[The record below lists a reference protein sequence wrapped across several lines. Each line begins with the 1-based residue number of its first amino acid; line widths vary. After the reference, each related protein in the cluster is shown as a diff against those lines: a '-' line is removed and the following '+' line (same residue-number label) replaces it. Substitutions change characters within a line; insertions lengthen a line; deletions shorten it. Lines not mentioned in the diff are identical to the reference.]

1 MPGTEDKDLIGGKQ
15 TIVVVGAGI
24 IGIAIACRL
33 IREHE
38 HVLLVDPLAPGSATS
53 SGNAGHIAAEQIFP
67 RASPETIRDVPG
79 LLFGKNASLHIRRE
93 YALKIA
99 PWLLRFAWASRPSR
113 FRIGTR
119 ALTSLQERSLDSI
132 QALCA
137 DQGVSDLLRVRGHM
151 VIAET
156 NRSMRALEARRLVL
170 ARHGIESALL
180 SPDDAVARAPYLK
193 AGVAGALLLPN
204 TGHVVNPQRLCQ
216 RLHDRFEQAGGATL
230 PARILDIET
239 SGDGRF
245 VLRHDAGRI
254 AAGKLVLSAGAWSA
268 PLARQLGHI
277 IPLDTERGYHLTAEG
292 ARNLDGIAVESQE
305 RRTIMTP
312 MDCGLRITGFVEF
325 GGLDLPPDLRRI
337 GELKRH
343 LRELAPNLD
352 LGELKEW
359 MGFRPS
365 LPDFLPVI
373 GATRAN
379 PNAIFAFGHQH
390 LGMTLSG
397 VTADAV
403 AALIAGRAPPVDLGP
418 FRPDRF

>member
-137 DQGVSDLLRVRGHM
+137 DQGVSDLLRVHGHM

-156 NRSMRALEARRLVL
+156 NRSMRALEAKRLVL
-170 ARHGIESALL
+170 ARHGIESAVL
-180 SPDDAVARAPYLK
+180 SPDDAAARAPYLK

-216 RLHDRFEQAGGATL
+216 RLHESIR
-230 PARILDIET
+230 
-239 SGDGRF
+239 
-245 VLRHDAGRI
+245 AGRRRN
-254 AAGKLVLSAGAWSA
+254 AACRASSTL
-268 PLARQLGHI
+268 
-277 IPLDTERGYHLTAEG
+277 
-292 ARNLDGIAVESQE
+292 
-305 RRTIMTP
+305 RRRAMAASCCDMTP
-312 MDCGLRITGFVEF
+312 AGLRPASWSCRQAPG
-325 GGLDLPPDLRRI
+325 PRRLRDNSAI
-337 GELKRH
+337 L
-343 LRELAPNLD
+343 
-352 LGELKEW
+352 
-359 MGFRPS
+359 FRS
-365 LPDFLPVI
+365 I
-373 GATRAN
+373 
-379 PNAIFAFGHQH
+379 PNAAI
-390 LGMTLSG
+390 T
-397 VTADAV
+397 
-403 AALIAGRAPPVDLGP
+403 
-418 FRPDRF
+418 